1 MAADSPFLDSVPS
14 GVELDAAS
22 ALAGEDGRV
31 DDDLRDLLGG
41 EGANVRALFDARE
54 HVPRIRPILV
64 ALSAR
69 SAGALDVDRHALH
82 AAELLHL
89 ALSVHDLA
97 LGQQGGRRRSV
108 ARKLAKRSVGWLSGN
123 QVALRALELTRH
135 APNAAIMGEVVDTLR
150 SFSDGQGISRDVHD
164 GHIPDRDDWLEHAD
178 ATTGQ
183 LFSFCCRAGA
193 HLAGA
198 DAATLS
204 ALGRF
209 GRHLGRMWH
218 VAEDLS
224 ALRLG
229 NGTAHLLG
237 RACAG
242 RPVLPLILA
251 TETDPS
257 LGEAWAALVHDPTPE
272 ASEKLVHRIVL
283 SGGVER
289 TRRVVAKESW
299 AAQRLLT
306 DLPDTPYRKALQRLA
321 TSLARPSKR
330 DAGYGL

>member
-1 MAADSPFLDSVPS
+1 MAGDAPFLDSIPT
-14 GVELDAAS
+14 GVELGAAS
-22 ALAGEDGRV
+22 DLAGSDGTI
-31 DDDLRDLLGG
+31 DDELRDLLGG
-41 EGANVRALFDARE
+41 EGANVRALFDARD
-54 HVPRIRPILV
+54 HVPRVRPILV

-69 SAGALDVDRHALH
+69 TAGALDVDRHALH

-97 LGQQGGRRRSV
+97 LGQQGGRRRRV
-108 ARKLAKRSVGWLSGN
+108 ARSLAKRSVGWLAGN

-135 APNAAIMGEVVDTLR
+135 TSNVEIMGDVVDTLR
-150 SFSDGQGISRDVHD
+150 SFAEGQGISRDVHD
-164 GHIPDRDDWLEHAD
+164 GHIPNRDDWLEHAD
-178 ATTGQ
+178 ATTGA

-193 HLAGA
+193 HLAGG
-198 DAATLS
+198 DPATVS
-204 ALGRF
+204 TLGRY

-251 TETDPS
+251 TEIDAS
-257 LGEAWAALVHDPTPE
+257 MGAAWAALVNDPTAE
-272 ASEKLVHRIVL
+272 AAELLVHQLSLVGGVSATRRIVA
-283 SGGVER
+283 R
-289 TRRVVAKESW
+289 ESW

-306 DLPDTPYRKALQRLA
+306 SLPDSPHRRALTRLA
-321 TSLARPSKR
+321 VSLAKPSKR
-330 DAGYGL
+330 DIL